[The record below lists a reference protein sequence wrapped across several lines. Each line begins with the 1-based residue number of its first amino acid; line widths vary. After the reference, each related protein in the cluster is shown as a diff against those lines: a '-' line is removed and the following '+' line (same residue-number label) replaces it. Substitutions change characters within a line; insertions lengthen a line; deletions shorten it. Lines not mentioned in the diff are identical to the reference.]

1 MTDHQKKTTLDL
13 LRRVFSLDLRSLALF
28 RITAGILIL
37 VDLAFRWSTLPEMYT
52 GEGFFTHQVANDY
65 YTFELGESWRS
76 LSWSLYWLSDSV
88 IFVQTLFATAA
99 IAALFL
105 IVGKWTRLATIISW
119 VLLVSLHARNPLI
132 TTSGDNLFRMMLF
145 WSMFL
150 PLGARWSFDSTS
162 KTADHDAVFSFATI
176 GFIFQLFAI
185 YFFPGV
191 AKFNDIWISGD
202 AMSYV
207 LRLDIYI
214 TDFGHSMLNYPLLL
228 KLVSWVTLFAELI
241 WVWTLFVPWKN
252 GTFRLI
258 NMLVFCSLHIGVVLS
273 MAIGLF
279 SGICI
284 VCWLALLPT
293 FVWQRRT
300 EPRVLNNLNFKLI
313 STPWIAVECFCAVI
327 LISIVAW
334 NVSNIENTVTRKLKT
349 PMLVQLVRQAGVS
362 QQFHMFGDP
371 PKVNPWFVYEAK
383 LVDGTSVDIFRD
395 EAVETKRPE
404 NGLDKQPQF
413 HWRRLH
419 RGAVHSRRE
428 IIRQP
433 MLDYIVKRW
442 NKTHDDRKQVV
453 SAKLTYFKE
462 PIGPDFNELN
472 FKSQVWGTYKDA
484 AQAPGSLFDSMLDS
498 DSPF

>member
-185 YFFPGV
+185 YFL
-191 AKFNDIWISGD
+191 S
-202 AMSYV
+202 
-207 LRLDIYI
+207 
-214 TDFGHSMLNYPLLL
+214 
-228 KLVSWVTLFAELI
+228 LI
-241 WVWTLFVPWKN
+241 
-252 GTFRLI
+252 
-258 NMLVFCSLHIGVVLS
+258 HI
-273 MAIGLF
+273 
-279 SGICI
+279 
-284 VCWLALLPT
+284 
-293 FVWQRRT
+293 
-300 EPRVLNNLNFKLI
+300 
-313 STPWIAVECFCAVI
+313 
-327 LISIVAW
+327 
-334 NVSNIENTVTRKLKT
+334 
-349 PMLVQLVRQAGVS
+349 
-362 QQFHMFGDP
+362 
-371 PKVNPWFVYEAK
+371 
-383 LVDGTSVDIFRD
+383 
-395 EAVETKRPE
+395 
-404 NGLDKQPQF
+404 
-413 HWRRLH
+413 
-419 RGAVHSRRE
+419 
-428 IIRQP
+428 
-433 MLDYIVKRW
+433 
-442 NKTHDDRKQVV
+442 
-453 SAKLTYFKE
+453 
-462 PIGPDFNELN
+462 
-472 FKSQVWGTYKDA
+472 
-484 AQAPGSLFDSMLDS
+484 
-498 DSPF
+498 